1 MNARRA
7 ASGLLI
13 VAGAG
18 LIAAAVMHYTR
29 GSRAQEEGRE
39 ALSRSMAGG
48 YTAVSSQGVP
58 ARVES
63 ATARRDDLP
72 RSGAE
77 PPAANYPMGQP
88 IGRLRIPVAQMDWV
102 VFGGADDATLEKGP
116 GHVPGTAMPGQDGAY
131 ENCVITAHRDSHF
144 RHLGWLRKGHT
155 IELET
160 PSSGVRRYRVVS
172 REIVTPKTIRVLA
185 PTKKPRLTLITCY
198 PFTYIGPAP
207 KRLVVVAEP
216 IAAAP
221 AHAAKT
227 SAPH

>member
-1 MNARRA
+1 VTPRRA
-7 ASGLLI
+7 VSGLLI
-13 VAGAG
+13 LAGVG
-18 LIAAAVMHYTR
+18 LIGAAALHYSR

-39 ALSRSMAGG
+39 ALARSTEGG
-48 YTAVSSQGVP
+48 YAPVSAPAVS

-63 ATARRDDLP
+63 ASAATDDLP
-72 RSGAE
+72 RSGAA

-116 GHVPGTAMPGQDGAY
+116 GHVPGTAMPGQDGTY

-185 PTKKPRLTLITCY
+185 PTKTPRLTLITCY

-216 IAAAP
+216 IP
-221 AHAAKT
+221 TLPHAAKAAT
-227 SAPH
+227 R

>member
-1 MNARRA
+1 MSPRRA
-7 ASGLLI
+7 VSGLLI
-13 VAGAG
+13 LAGAG
-18 LIAAAVMHYTR
+18 LIAAAALHYSR
-29 GSRAQEEGRE
+29 GSRAQEQGRE
-39 ALSRSMAGG
+39 TLSRGMAGG
-48 YTAVSSQGVP
+48 YTTVSSQGASTRAEAAP
-58 ARVES
+58 ARG
-63 ATARRDDLP
+63 DDLP
-72 RSGAE
+72 RSGTE
-77 PPAANYPMGQP
+77 RPAANYPMGQP

-116 GHVPGTAMPGQDGAY
+116 GHVPGTAMPGQDGTY

-172 REIVTPKTIRVLA
+172 REIVTPTTIRVLA
-185 PTKKPRLTLITCY
+185 PTKMPRLTLITCY

-216 IAAAP
+216 IATLP
-221 AHAAKT
+221 HAAKAAT
-227 SAPH
+227 R

>member
-1 MNARRA
+1 VNARRA
-7 ASGLLI
+7 VSGLLI

-18 LIAAAVMHYTR
+18 LIAAAALHYSR

-39 ALSRSMAGG
+39 ALSRSMASG
-48 YTAVSSQGVP
+48 YMAVSSQGVP

-88 IGRLRIPVAQMDWV
+88 IGRLRVPVAQMDWV

-116 GHVPGTAMPGQDGAY
+116 GHVPGTAMPGQDGTY

-227 SAPH
+227 SDPH

>member
-1 MNARRA
+1 MAGRRLL
-7 ASGLLI
+7 SGLLI
-13 VAGAG
+13 VGGAG
-18 LIAAAVMHYTR
+18 LIAAAALHYAR

-39 ALSRSMAGG
+39 ELARGVAGG
-48 YTAVSSQGVP
+48 YTAVSSPTVSSRAEGT
-58 ARVES
+58 S
-63 ATARRDDLP
+63 AATDDLP
-72 RSGAE
+72 RAGTE
-77 PPAANYPMGQP
+77 RPAADYPTGKP
-88 IGRLRIPVAQMDWV
+88 IGRLRIPAARMDWV

-116 GHVPGTAMPGQDGAY
+116 GHVPGTAMPGQDGTY

-216 IAAAP
+216 IATTP
-221 AHAAKT
+221 RAAK
-227 SAPH
+227 AAAR